1 MKNLILFSTSMFA
14 ATSLFFGTT
23 SASATDCNQNGL
35 PDGSDTASGRAIDA
49 NQDGIPDSCESG
61 VPLPVLRA
69 VGANI
74 GIFGFWT
81 TAPLPG
87 IWDVWISRSDDFSQ
101 RINGQGVSGETID
114 LRMELQPGINTI
126 FGWHDSNVYGDS
138 EVQMGLWF
146 SDSVAPEVSVRPG
159 DPAPPWAG
167 FLNSATAGAPA
178 TQGSG
183 LRSVQVGTWIVEV
196 VSLETSFGGQLV
208 GPESVSGGGSVDR
221 RFKLVIGVRS
231 SDTDGDG
238 ISGTTDNCPDVAN
251 PDQRDCNG
259 NGIGE
264 ACETFT
270 DCNGTL
276 IPDSCDIA
284 SGTSSDAD
292 ANGVPDECQPDCNM
306 NDLPDAFEIAT
317 SLVSDLNNDA
327 IPDDCQGARM
337 VRLESA
343 NLGAPSGE
351 VARVWT
357 ADELLLSETAVTI
370 TIDLRGDLNGQTEWV
385 DVVLNDSAPR
395 RFFEADGGLCPAT
408 PDRATITL
416 PRAEFNDLIGDGRLL
431 TVRVQ
436 CPPTVDATEC
446 KNDGLTIVSMSYV
459 GIEPKGDCNGN
470 ERLDVVEVVDGTT
483 PDCNSN
489 KVPDSCDIAR
499 GAESDC
505 NLNGIPDSCE
515 VASDPT
521 TDCNGN
527 LRPDTCDV
535 ASGTSADRDGNL
547 RPDECQTVTVPGEF
561 ATIQQAIDTAP
572 TNDMRIIAVAAG
584 IHGGP
589 VDFRGK
595 PIVVRGAGAG
605 TTVIQGSAGQQSS
618 VVRFM
623 SGEPAVSAL
632 ERVTVK
638 GGATGTPLPNFPS
651 ALAGGGILGIDA
663 ATSIRECV
671 IESNGAGFGGGAYLL
686 RCSGE
691 VRQCTFRNNT
701 ASTDGG
707 GLQMNLSTGS
717 VIDCVIEQN
726 SANSRGGGLHLV
738 QGTPTL
744 ARVSVNGNVSNN
756 LMGGLSWFSV
766 GSPQALLALDDCV
779 VTNNT
784 ALISLGGVGITDS
797 GGAVASM
804 TIAGS
809 TICSNAPRPNIGGG
823 RWSNLGDNSI
833 CDCTADLT
841 FDGIVDGVDL
851 AALLSQWG
859 SSGGGAYP
867 ADIDGSGTVDGGDL
881 SIVLGGWGPCPQ

>member
-1 MKNLILFSTSMFA
+1 MEIGGLLDQPSVSFPYSEWHHFAIVWSSAASSIHVYVDGFLAQQLNTVGSNIGFCGSPLAFGEQCGIGMVGALDNIRYWSTARTASEVSQFMSVQFSPEQASQQSGLIGSWTFDGGTALDGTGA
-14 ATSLFFGTT
+14 FGTGQLF
-23 SASATDCNQNGL
+23 AGAEIVAEGL
-35 PDGSDTASGRAIDA
+35 PPFDA
-49 NQDGIPDSCESG
+49 
-61 VPLPVLRA
+61 
-69 VGANI
+69 
-74 GIFGFWT
+74 
-81 TAPLPG
+81 
-87 IWDVWISRSDDFSQ
+87 
-101 RINGQGVSGETID
+101 
-114 LRMELQPGINTI
+114 
-126 FGWHDSNVYGDS
+126 
-138 EVQMGLWF
+138 
-146 SDSVAPEVSVRPG
+146 
-159 DPAPPWAG
+159 
-167 FLNSATAGAPA
+167 
-178 TQGSG
+178 
-183 LRSVQVGTWIVEV
+183 
-196 VSLETSFGGQLV
+196 
-208 GPESVSGGGSVDR
+208 
-221 RFKLVIGVRS
+221 
-231 SDTDGDG
+231 DGDG
-238 ISGTTDNCPDVAN
+238 ITNATDNCPDVAN

-270 DCNGTL
+270 DCNRTL
-276 IPDSCDIA
+276 LLDSCDIA
-284 SGTSSDAD
+284 AGTSADAD

-317 SLVSDLNNDA
+317 GLASDLNSDA

-357 ADELLLSETAVTI
+357 ADELLLSETPVTI

-385 DVVLNDSAPR
+385 DVVLNNAAPR
-395 RFFEADGGLCPAT
+395 RFFEADGALCPAT

-416 PRAEFNDLIGDGRLL
+416 PRAEFNELIGDERLL

-436 CPPTVDATEC
+436 CPPTVDATDC
-446 KNDGLTIVSMSYV
+446 KDDGLTVVSLAYV

-483 PDCNSN
+483 PDCNTN
-489 KVPDSCDIAR
+489 NVPDSCDIAR

-515 VASDPT
+515 VATDPA

-547 RPDECQTVTVPGEF
+547 QPDECQTVTVPGDF

-572 TNDMRIIAVAAG
+572 TQVMRIIAVAAG
-584 IHGGP
+584 THDGP

-595 PIVVRGAGAG
+595 PIVVRGVAAG
-605 TTVIQGSAGQQSS
+605 TTIIQGSAGQQSS

-632 ERVTVK
+632 ERVIVK

-691 VRQCTFRNNT
+691 IRQCTFRNNT

-717 VIDCVIEQN
+717 VIDCAIEQN

-738 QGTPTL
+738 QGTPSL
-744 ARVSVNGNVSNN
+744 ARVSVSGNISSN

-766 GSPQALLALDDCV
+766 GSPEALLALDECS

-784 ALISLGGVGITDS
+784 ALVSLGGVGITDS

-823 RWSNLGDNSI
+823 RWSNLGANSI
-833 CDCTADLT
+833 CDCAADLT
-841 FDGIVDGVDL
+841 LDGIVDGVDL

-859 SSGGGAYP
+859 SSGGGSYP

-881 SIVLGGWGPCPQ
+881 GIVLGGWGPCPQ

>member
-1 MKNLILFSTSMFA
+1 MKNLILSSAMVLLA
-14 ATSLFFGTT
+14 
-23 SASATDCNQNGL
+23 ASAAQAQQAVQWKVSDGGNGHWYQLVISGPITWPSARSSCELRGGHLVTPTSPQESGFIFGLCNRELFPSAWVDDFGGGAGGPWLGGFQPATASPLQPWSWVTGEPWVWTDWAAGEPNGGFGPADSVLVMLGWAGSTVYRGWADSGLSYYPPYPLSPSYVVEWSADCNG
-35 PDGSDTASGRAIDA
+35 DGVVDYGQILAGDVADT
-49 NQDGIPDSCESG
+49 NTNGIPDCCEQ
-61 VPLPVLRA
+61 
-69 VGANI
+69 
-74 GIFGFWT
+74 GI
-81 TAPLPG
+81 PCL
-87 IWDVWISRSDDFSQ
+87 
-101 RINGQGVSGETID
+101 
-114 LRMELQPGINTI
+114 
-126 FGWHDSNVYGDS
+126 
-138 EVQMGLWF
+138 
-146 SDSVAPEVSVRPG
+146 
-159 DPAPPWAG
+159 DP
-167 FLNSATAGAPA
+167 
-178 TQGSG
+178 
-183 LRSVQVGTWIVEV
+183 
-196 VSLETSFGGQLV
+196 
-208 GPESVSGGGSVDR
+208 
-221 RFKLVIGVRS
+221 
-231 SDTDGDG
+231 DGDG
-238 ISGTTDNCPDVAN
+238 IAGTSDNCPDVAN

-270 DCNGTL
+270 DCNRTL
-276 IPDSCDIA
+276 LPDSCDIA
-284 SGTSSDAD
+284 AGTSPDAD

-317 SLVSDLNNDA
+317 GLVSDLNSDA

-343 NLGAPSGE
+343 NLGAPSGAA
-351 VARVWT
+351 ARVWT
-357 ADELLLSETAVTI
+357 ADGLLRSETPVTI

-385 DVVLNDSAPR
+385 DVVLNNAAPR
-395 RFFEADGGLCPAT
+395 RFFEADGALCPAT

-416 PRAEFNDLIGDGRLL
+416 PRAEFNELIGDERLL

-436 CPPTVDATEC
+436 CPPTVDATDC
-446 KNDGLTIVSMSYV
+446 KDDGLTVVSLAYV

-483 PDCNSN
+483 PDCNTN
-489 KVPDSCDIAR
+489 NVPDPCDIAR

-515 VASDPT
+515 VATDPA

-547 RPDECQTVTVPGEF
+547 QPDECQTVTVPGDF

-572 TNDMRIIAVAAG
+572 TQVMRIIAVAAG
-584 IHGGP
+584 THDGP

-595 PIVVRGAGAG
+595 PIVVRGVAAG
-605 TTVIQGSAGQQSS
+605 TTIIQGSAGQQSS

-691 VRQCTFRNNT
+691 IRQCTFRNNT

-707 GLQMNLSTGS
+707 GLQMNLATGS
-717 VIDCVIEQN
+717 VIDCAIEQN

-738 QGTPTL
+738 QGTPML
-744 ARVSVNGNVSNN
+744 ARVSVNGNVSSN

-784 ALISLGGVGITDS
+784 ALVSLGGVGITDS
-797 GGAVASM
+797 GGSVASM

-823 RWSNLGDNSI
+823 RWSNLGANSI
-833 CDCTADLT
+833 CDCAADLT
-841 FDGIVDGVDL
+841 LDGIVDGVDL

-859 SSGGGAYP
+859 SSGGGVYP
-867 ADIDGSGTVDGGDL
+867 ADINGSGTVDGGDL
-881 SIVLGGWGPCPQ
+881 GIVLGGWGPCPQ

>member
-1 MKNLILFSTSMFA
+1 MNIKNLSVALVTLIAASAAQAQSDCNGNRVPDTEDIANGLLLDCNFDGVPDNCAESRNLILNGSFEA
-14 ATSLFFGTT
+14 ETT
-23 SASATDCNQNGL
+23 SWAVSGIDHFTYPSFEGDAI
-35 PDGSDTASGRAIDA
+35 PDGLRVIDMEGSSGQGLVEQTISTTAGKRYRLRFALGRNCNGPSNDRRMRLTIGTGPEETLSTITCSAMRFWWDGYVTRDFTASSSFTKIRFSASNFGAY
-49 NQDGIPDSCESG
+49 G
-61 VPLPVLRA
+61 PLLDDVS
-69 VGANI
+69 VFE
-74 GIFGFWT
+74 IFG
-81 TAPLPG
+81 
-87 IWDVWISRSDDFSQ
+87 
-101 RINGQGVSGETID
+101 
-114 LRMELQPGINTI
+114 
-126 FGWHDSNVYGDS
+126 
-138 EVQMGLWF
+138 
-146 SDSVAPEVSVRPG
+146 
-159 DPAPPWAG
+159 PP
-167 FLNSATAGAPA
+167 
-178 TQGSG
+178 
-183 LRSVQVGTWIVEV
+183 
-196 VSLETSFGGQLV
+196 
-208 GPESVSGGGSVDR
+208 
-221 RFKLVIGVRS
+221 
-231 SDTDGDG
+231 TDGDVDG
-238 ISGTTDNCPDVAN
+238 LGDACDNCPDVAN
-251 PDQRDCNG
+251 PDQLDCNG

-270 DCNGTL
+270 DCNRTL
-276 IPDSCDIA
+276 LPDSCDIA
-284 SGTSSDAD
+284 AGTSADAD

-317 SLVSDLNNDA
+317 GLVSDLNSDA

-343 NLGAPSGE
+343 NLGAPSGAA
-351 VARVWT
+351 ARVWT
-357 ADELLLSETAVTI
+357 ADELLRSETPVTI

-385 DVVLNDSAPR
+385 DVVLNNAAPR
-395 RFFEADGGLCPAT
+395 RFFEADGALCPAT

-416 PRAEFNDLIGDGRLL
+416 PRAEFNELIGDERLL

-436 CPPTVDATEC
+436 CPPTVDATDC
-446 KNDGLTIVSMSYV
+446 KNDGLTVVSLAYV

-483 PDCNSN
+483 PDCNTN
-489 KVPDSCDIAR
+489 NVPDPCDIAR

-515 VASDPT
+515 VATDPA

-547 RPDECQTVTVPGEF
+547 QPDECQTVTVPGDF

-572 TNDMRIIAVAAG
+572 TQVMRIIAVAAG
-584 IHGGP
+584 THDGP

-595 PIVVRGAGAG
+595 PIVVRGVAAG
-605 TTVIQGSAGQQSS
+605 TTIIQGSAGQQSS

-691 VRQCTFRNNT
+691 IRQCTFRNNT

-717 VIDCVIEQN
+717 VIDCAIEQN

-738 QGTPTL
+738 QGTPSL
-744 ARVSVNGNVSNN
+744 ARVSVSGNISSN

-766 GSPQALLALDDCV
+766 GSPEALLALDECS

-784 ALISLGGVGITDS
+784 ALVSLGGVGITDS
-797 GGAVASM
+797 GGPVASM
-804 TIAGS
+804 TIQGS

-823 RWSNLGDNSI
+823 RWSNLGANSI
-833 CDCTADLT
+833 CDCAADLT
-841 FDGIVDGVDL
+841 LDGIVDGVDL

-859 SSGGGAYP
+859 SSGGGSYP
-867 ADIDGSGTVDGGDL
+867 ADIDGSGVVDGGDL
-881 SIVLGGWGPCPQ
+881 GIVLGGWGPCPQ

>member
-1 MKNLILFSTSMFA
+1 MKNLILSSALVLIASPAAQAQQAVQWRVQDGGNGHWYQLRAAPLQSWADCAIQAQESGGSLATLATPGENGFVVAAFAGSSTRYPWIGLSQAPDAVEPIAGWSWVTGEPLSWSNWSPSEPNGDGAFDA
-14 ATSLFFGTT
+14 DQANLWLVEEPGRPRGTWNDWHT
-23 SASATDCNQNGL
+23 GGPDGFLIEWSADCNS
-35 PDGSDTASGRAIDA
+35 DGVVDYGQILAGDVADT
-49 NQDGIPDSCESG
+49 NTNGIPDCCEQ
-61 VPLPVLRA
+61 
-69 VGANI
+69 
-74 GIFGFWT
+74 GI
-81 TAPLPG
+81 PCL
-87 IWDVWISRSDDFSQ
+87 
-101 RINGQGVSGETID
+101 
-114 LRMELQPGINTI
+114 
-126 FGWHDSNVYGDS
+126 
-138 EVQMGLWF
+138 
-146 SDSVAPEVSVRPG
+146 
-159 DPAPPWAG
+159 DP
-167 FLNSATAGAPA
+167 
-178 TQGSG
+178 
-183 LRSVQVGTWIVEV
+183 
-196 VSLETSFGGQLV
+196 
-208 GPESVSGGGSVDR
+208 
-221 RFKLVIGVRS
+221 
-231 SDTDGDG
+231 DGDG
-238 ISGTTDNCPDVAN
+238 IAGTSDNCPDVAN

-264 ACETFT
+264 ACESFT
-270 DCNGTL
+270 DCNRTL
-276 IPDSCDIA
+276 LPDSCDIA
-284 SGTSSDAD
+284 AGTSADAD

-317 SLVSDLNNDA
+317 GLVSDLNNDI

-357 ADELLLSETAVTI
+357 ADELLLSETSVTI
-370 TIDLRGDLNGQTEWV
+370 TVDLRGDLNGQSEWV

-395 RFFEADGGLCPAT
+395 RFFEADGNLCPAT

-436 CPPTVDATEC
+436 CPPTVDATDC
-446 KNDGLTIVSMSYV
+446 KNDGLTIVSLSYV

-483 PDCNSN
+483 PDCNTN
-489 KVPDSCDIAR
+489 NVPDSCDIAR

-515 VASDPT
+515 VASDPA

-547 RPDECQTVTVPGEF
+547 RPDECQTVTVPGDF

-572 TNDMRIIAVAAG
+572 TSDMRIIAVAAG
-584 IHGGP
+584 IHDGP
-589 VDFRGK
+589 LDFRGK

-744 ARVSVNGNVSNN
+744 VRVSVNGNVSSN

-766 GSPQALLALDDCV
+766 GSPQALLAFDDCV

-784 ALISLGGVGITDS
+784 ALVSLGGVGITDS

-804 TIAGS
+804 TISGS
-809 TICSNAPRPNIGGG
+809 TICSNTPRPNIGGG

-841 FDGIVDGVDL
+841 LDGIVDGVDL

-859 SSGGGAYP
+859 SSGGGFYP
-867 ADIDGSGTVDGGDL
+867 ADIDGSGVVDGGDL
-881 SIVLGGWGPCPQ
+881 GIVLGGWGPCPQ